1 MKKMEGHMKRILRV
15 YRKTVSIVNESSTG
29 MYQNLAGKKK
39 GFLLESYDKNYD
51 RYTFFGVEPEEIITS
66 EENAL
71 IITKRDGGRE
81 VRNGN
86 PLALLKEYYSNF
98 EIRKDEEG
106 LNFSGGLVGS
116 LGYDFVRYSE
126 KLPEEN
132 PDEIGIGTIQ
142 MMLMTEYIMVD
153 HVAETLTAIVLGEDS
168 TEGKEK
174 ALEKAVQLIAAAKTP
189 AEGKDAAGV
198 NEAPKHDG
206 VIVKKSDTLE
216 EYCEKVDKIKHYI
229 KEGHIFQTVLSQR
242 WTIETGRDGFSLYK
256 ELREMN
262 PSPYLYYFNF
272 GDFEIIGSS
281 PEMIVKQQGKRVF
294 TCPIAG
300 TRPRGKDKAEDERL
314 KNELLE
320 DEKERA
326 EHVMLVD
333 LARNDMGRISEFGSV
348 KVTEFMGVQ
357 KYSHVMHIVS
367 MVEGRKKGEFHPL
380 DLVAS
385 FLPAGTLSGA
395 PKIRAMEIIE
405 ELESVK
411 RGLYGGATGYV
422 DFSGDM
428 DFCITIRTM
437 IKKDNKVYLQAGAG
451 IVADSVPQ
459 MEYKECCN
467 KVMALAKTL
476 VKEEQL

>member
-1 MKKMEGHMKRILRV
+1 MKRILRV
-15 YRKTVSIVNESSTG
+15 YRKTVSIVNETSTG
-29 MYQNLAGKKK
+29 MYENLVGKRK

-66 EENAL
+66 GENTL
-71 IITKRDGGRE
+71 IITKRDGSRE
-81 VRNGN
+81 VREGN
-86 PLALLKEYYSNF
+86 PLALLKEYYSTF

-126 KLPEEN
+126 ELPQEN

-153 HVAETLTAIVLGEDS
+153 HVAETLTAIVLEEDS
-168 TEGKEK
+168 AEGKK
-174 ALEKAVQLIAAAKTP
+174 RALEKAAALIAGAKTP
-189 AEGKDAAGV
+189 RDKEEKGEAGSLD
-198 NEAPKHDG
+198 HDG
-206 VIVKKSDTLE
+206 RIIKKSDTLE
-216 EYCEKVDKIKHYI
+216 EYCAKVEKIRHYI
-229 KEGHIFQTVLSQR
+229 REGHIFQTVLSQR

-272 GDFEIIGSS
+272 GEFELIGSS
-281 PEMIVKQQGKRVF
+281 PEMLVKQQGKRVF

-300 TRPRGKDKAEDERL
+300 TRPRGKNQTEDERL
-314 KNELLE
+314 KKELLA

-348 KVTEFMGVQ
+348 KVTDFMRVQ
-357 KYSHVMHIVS
+357 EYSHVMHIVS
-367 MVEGRKKGEFHPL
+367 MVEGRKKGDFHPL

-437 IKKDNKVYLQAGAG
+437 VKKDNRVYLQAGAG

-459 MEYKECCN
+459 MEYQECCN

-476 VKEEQL
+476 VKEEHL